1 MRVLALPG
9 PLFLF
14 PWVPRPFPCPH
25 QTPALQQ
32 QPLRLQPR
40 PPALCRVQPAAEG
53 HEEESWGRQRCEK
66 PPRCGNAC
74 GEHMAIITP
83 RGGSDHVGFQPPDRV
98 PHLARTQPGLCAA
111 AGLSLQPSQQ
121 QPPAPSPSP
130 CPLTGRDPRLS
141 WWLWLC
147 AAVVLRGCFWDG
159 LSLPRPDPAGHSP
172 ASAPAWLRDGGTA
185 TWARCL
191 CIASG
196 SQFPPGFPWL
206 IPHHAHVWGT
216 SPRAP
221 EPPGAG
227 GATALSPPCCSS
239 ATRCHGA
246 PRSLVEAAEQ
256 LLAGDRAGSS
266 SQTL

>member
-40 PPALCRVQPAAEG
+40 PPALCGVQPAAEG

-83 RGGSDHVGFQPPDRV
+83 RGGSDHVAFQPPDRA

-111 AGLSLQPSQQ
+111 AGLSLQPSQK

-130 CPLTGRDPRLS
+130 CPLTGRDPGSAAGCGYVRLWCCVGAFGTAS
-141 WWLWLC
+141 PSP
-147 AAVVLRGCFWDG
+147 G
-159 LSLPRPDPAGHSP
+159 LTPLGTALPLPRRG
-172 ASAPAWLRDGGTA
+172 
-185 TWARCL
+185 
-191 CIASG
+191 
-196 SQFPPGFPWL
+196 
-206 IPHHAHVWGT
+206 
-216 SPRAP
+216 
-221 EPPGAG
+221 
-227 GATALSPPCCSS
+227 
-239 ATRCHGA
+239 
-246 PRSLVEAAEQ
+246 
-256 LLAGDRAGSS
+256 
-266 SQTL
+266 